1 MALTIPNRFFPGTLT
16 DGDQVNADFDAVAA
30 YVNGSLETVATH
42 NSDLALLPKGKMGY
56 AQVTATQGSITTP
69 VVDLTS
75 LTLTFTALASRYYR
89 VSGFGLFAS
98 TVADDM
104 FTVTIT
110 DGAGTQLQQASIQLR
125 VANVSQLWTI
135 QYVVQPGAGSKTYK
149 LRSVRATGTG
159 TGTLTAGATF
169 PNFILIEDIG
179 L

>member
-16 DGDQVNADFDAVAA
+16 DADLVNADFDAIAA

-42 NSDLALLPKGKMGY
+42 NSDIALLPKGKMGY
-56 AQVTATQGSITTP
+56 AQVTANQGSITT

-75 LTLTFTALASRYYR
+75 LTLTFTALASRYYK
-89 VSGFGLFAS
+89 VTGFGLIQS

-110 DGAGTQLQQASIQLR
+110 DSGGTQLQQASIQLR
-125 VANVSQLWTI
+125 VANVTQMFI
-135 QYVVQPGAGSKTYK
+135 VQYVVQPGAGSKTYK
-149 LRSVRATGTG
+149 LRAARASGSG
-159 TGTLTAGATF
+159 TGTLTAAATF
-169 PNFILIEDIG
+169 PAFILAEDIG